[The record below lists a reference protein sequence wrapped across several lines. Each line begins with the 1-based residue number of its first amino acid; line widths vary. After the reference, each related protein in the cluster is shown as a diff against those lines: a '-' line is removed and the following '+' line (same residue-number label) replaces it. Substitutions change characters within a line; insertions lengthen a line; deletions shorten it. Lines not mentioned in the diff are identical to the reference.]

1 MAVRNEFLKWIAAL
15 SQWQTRTSY
24 CYRCIVWSSSEWQP
38 KTIRSVV
45 STLVAEGEPKP
56 GFQPSRVTT
65 SEASSPT
72 IGSLLRTVSNTDEHA
87 PAIMP
92 HTTTSTSD
100 VVPRRPS
107 EPGYGTSPSENQVVT
122 QTKTFQATTSDAV
135 VGPALWNFS
144 GIRRSF
150 STPDI
155 PYTCTARTAR
165 ACENPRVTRKK
176 AVTFA
181 RQGGIKKSDIHY
193 GDLGKPF
200 ARATRL
206 LLLTSSTES
215 PKYLGPLRLHSI
227 YPLTQ
232 HSRPVTYRET
242 SSSTLG
248 PQLGSSSLQ
257 LINSST

>member
-65 SEASSPT
+65 FEASSPT

-107 EPGYGTSPSENQVVT
+107 ESGYGTSRRQRPAKPQRPTQSWGQRCGTSQASVVLSVLQIYLIHVRLGRRVRVKTRGSQEKSCHIRKTRRNQKV
-122 QTKTFQATTSDAV
+122 
-135 VGPALWNFS
+135 
-144 GIRRSF
+144 
-150 STPDI
+150 
-155 PYTCTARTAR
+155 
-165 ACENPRVTRKK
+165 
-176 AVTFA
+176 
-181 RQGGIKKSDIHY
+181 
-193 GDLGKPF
+193 
-200 ARATRL
+200 
-206 LLLTSSTES
+206 
-215 PKYLGPLRLHSI
+215 
-227 YPLTQ
+227 
-232 HSRPVTYRET
+232 
-242 SSSTLG
+242 
-248 PQLGSSSLQ
+248 
-257 LINSST
+257 